1 MRSHETDEMIAD
13 RPAAWP
19 VTGTRDL
26 YRDTWV
32 VALREDLVGRPGHP
46 EEQLRRLV
54 VEHPGAVMVLAVDDD
69 ERVLCLQQYR
79 HPGGHEFVEIPAGLR
94 DAGDED
100 PLETARRE
108 LREEAELHATEWR
121 LLLSTFPS
129 AGLTQEVHEIYLA
142 RGLSHADRGDFELVG
157 EEAEMLTLWVPMADL
172 LHAVLD
178 HRVRQGPLAQAV
190 LVYDVL
196 RRREALERE

>member
-1 MRSHETDEMIAD
+1 MDGDDGSLAD
-13 RPAAWP
+13 RPASWP
-19 VTGTRDL
+19 VSATRDL
-26 YRDTWV
+26 HRDDWV
-32 VALREDLVGRPGHP
+32 VALREDIVGRPGHP
-46 EEQLRRLV
+46 DDRLRRFV

-69 ERVLCLQQYR
+69 ERVLCLRQYR

-108 LREEAELHATEWR
+108 LREEAELQATDWR

-129 AGLTQEVHEIYLA
+129 AGLTQEIHEIYLA

-157 EEAEMLTLWVPMADL
+157 EEAEMVTVWVPMAEL
-172 LHAVLD
+172 LDAVLD
-178 HRVRQGPLAQAV
+178 GRVREGPLAQAV

-196 RRREALERE
+196 RRRGTLLTRE